1 MDKKKGFSI
10 PTTTLLVV
18 SLLAGGSAWH
28 TPLITQQA
36 SAAEAKVEK
45 PFIPYYGYGPTYVQ
59 PASIK
64 ELFPTPDI
72 DFGTPGFQPDKVA
85 FTSQE
90 EMVAYITKLVK
101 GNKQAKL
108 VSIGTSLEGRDIP
121 LLIFSKDPDRV
132 KGDKKKPLIWLQAQI
147 HGNEPAAGESAL
159 VIAKWLA
166 EGKLGADLLDK
177 VNVIIVPRIN
187 PDGSYAFKRYIGTDL
202 DANRDYM
209 KVEYP
214 EVRAIHQAIDEYQP
228 DVVLDAHEYGVNYSQ
243 FADIGEKGANSSYD
257 VLISSAKNLNIPESL
272 RKMADQLLLPEVEKA
287 LDQEK
292 LTHHPY
298 FTLAKTKEGTVVAT
312 EGSTETRIGRNA
324 LGLKNTLT
332 YLVETRGIGIGR
344 ADFERRV
351 YSQVITHATFIQ
363 SAAAHADE
371 IKAAVAEARQEI
383 SDKGRRADDND
394 KIVVQSENKLV
405 PDQKLVVVDLAA
417 AKRVEAPIDWVSST
431 DAYPVLE
438 RERPTAYIM
447 PPAYHDIAKKLQL
460 LGVEVS
466 KLSKEAT
473 VTVESY
479 TVAENKVNTIYEN
492 GHFTNR
498 VTTNV
503 EEKTKTFPAGSY
515 VFSMGQP
522 NANFIALAME
532 PESVDSYVTFNFIPV
547 EKGDEVPVYR
557 YMLEQPLPAK
567 PLEK

>member
-1 MDKKKGFSI
+1 MDMKKLSSI
-10 PTTTLLVV
+10 PCAVLLVA
-18 SLLAGGSAWH
+18 SLCATGS
-28 TPLITQQA
+28 PLIVSQA

-45 PFIPYYGYGPTYVQ
+45 PFVPYYGNGPTYVQ
-59 PASIK
+59 PAAIK
-64 ELFPTPDI
+64 DLFPTPDI
-72 DFGTPGFQPDKVA
+72 EFGTPGFQQDKVA

-90 EMVAYITKLVK
+90 EMIAYITKLVT
-101 GNKQAKL
+101 GNKKAKL

-121 LLIFSKDPDRV
+121 LLIFSKDPDHV
-132 KGDKKKPLIWLQAQI
+132 KADKKKPLIWLQAQI

-166 EGKLGADLLDK
+166 DEKLGADLLDK
-177 VNVIIVPRIN
+177 VNIMIVPRIN

-214 EVRAIHQAIDEYQP
+214 EVQAIHQAINEYQP

-243 FADIGEKGANSSYD
+243 FANIGEKGAISSYD

-272 RKMADQLLLPEVEKA
+272 RKMSDQLLLPEVQKA
-287 LDQEK
+287 LEREK

-298 FTLAKTKEGTVVAT
+298 FTLAKTKEGRVVAT

-351 YSQVITHATFIQ
+351 YSQVITHAAFIQ
-363 SAAAHADE
+363 STAAHADE
-371 IKAAVAEARQEI
+371 VKAAVAEACQEI
-383 SDKGRRADDND
+383 SERGSKADDND
-394 KIVVQSENKLV
+394 KIVVQSENQLV

-447 PPAYHDIAKKLQL
+447 PPAYHEIAKKLQQ
-460 LGVEVS
+460 LGVQVS
-466 KLSKEAT
+466 TLSKETT
-473 VTVESY
+473 VNVESY
-479 TVAENKVNTIYEN
+479 TVAENKVNTRYEN
-492 GHFTNR
+492 GHFTNE

-503 EEKTKTFPAGSY
+503 ENATKTFPAGSY

-547 EKGDEVPVYR
+547 EKGDEIPVYR
-557 YMLEQPLPAK
+557 YMLEQPLPVK
-567 PLEK
+567 PVKP

>member
-1 MDKKKGFSI
+1 MDKKIGYTIS
-10 PTTTLLVV
+10 TTALLVL
-18 SLLAGGSAWH
+18 SLLAGGSSWH
-28 TPLITQQA
+28 APLLVNPA
-36 SAAEAKVEK
+36 SAAEAKEEK
-45 PFIPYYGYGPTYVQ
+45 PFVPYYGYGPSYVQ
-59 PASIK
+59 PAAIK

-72 DFGTPGFQPDKVA
+72 DFGTPGFQNDKVA

-90 EMVAYITKLVK
+90 EMVTYITKLVK
-101 GNKQAKL
+101 GNKHAKL
-108 VSIGTSLEGRDIP
+108 VYIGTSLEGREIP

-132 KGDKKKPLIWLQAQI
+132 KADKEKPLIWLQAQI

-159 VIAKWLA
+159 VIAKWLT
-166 EGKLGADLLDK
+166 EEKLGTDLLDK
-177 VNVIIVPRIN
+177 VNVIVVPRIN

-214 EVRAIHQAIDEYQP
+214 EVQAIHRAIGEYEP

-243 FADIGEKGANSSYD
+243 FANVGEKGANSSYD

-272 RKMADQLLLPEVEKA
+272 RKMSDQLLLPEVEKA

-292 LTHHPY
+292 LAHHPY
-298 FTLAKTKEGTVVAT
+298 FTLAKTKEGKVIAT

-363 SAAAHADE
+363 STAAHAVE
-371 IKAAVAEARQEI
+371 IKAAVAQARQEI
-383 SDKGRRADDND
+383 TEKGSKANDND
-394 KIVVQSENKLV
+394 KIIVVSENKLV
-405 PDQKLVVVDLAA
+405 PDQKLVVVDLAE
-417 AKRVEAPIDWVSST
+417 AKRVDAPIDWVSST

-447 PPAYHDIAKKLQL
+447 PPGYHDIAKKLEQ
-460 LGVEVS
+460 LGVEIS
-466 KLSKEAT
+466 TLSKETT

-479 TVAENKVNTIYEN
+479 TVADNKVNTTYEN
-492 GHFTNR
+492 GHFTNE

-503 EEKTKTFPAGSY
+503 EKKTKTFPAGSY
-515 VFSMGQP
+515 VFHMGQP

-532 PESVDSYVTFNFIPV
+532 PESMDSYVTFNFIPV

-557 YMLEQPLPAK
+557 YMLEKSLPVRAK
-567 PLEK
+567 